1 MAVGTTSTVQRIRDY
16 SQQLRRDSE
25 DLVNAAKE
33 ARRRARIAVAGS
45 RARNNRIAPAEQPE
59 ASIKSLSVVA

>member
-33 ARRRARIAVAGS
+33 ARRRARIAVARS
-45 RARNNRIAPAEQPE
+45 RARSKRIPAAEQPE